1 MNKKVITGIVG
12 IILIGG
18 SFFGG
23 MKYDQAQMAAARASR
38 TGGFAGRAG
47 AGTFFAAGGGARG
60 GNTFAMGSILS
71 KDANSITIQMAD
83 GSGST
88 IAFLTASTTVM
99 QTTTGSVKSLAV
111 GQTVTVIGTK
121 NSDGSL
127 SANSIQLRQK

>member
-1 MNKKVITGIVG
+1 MNKKVTTGIVAVV
-12 IILIGG
+12 LIGV

-23 MKYDQAQMAAARASR
+23 VKYDQYATSAARASR
-38 TGGFAGRAG
+38 TGAFAGRTVG
-47 AGTFFAAGGGARG
+47 AGGIGGIARG
-60 GNTFAMGSILS
+60 GNTFAMGTILS
-71 KDANSITIQMAD
+71 KDANSITVQMSD

-99 QTTTGSVKSLAV
+99 QTTAGTIGSLAV
-111 GQTVTVIGTK
+111 GQTITITGTK